1 MLLQVRNDL
10 ELGTMYVSSPRFS
23 CAAAVFFFLSPSFHL
38 TLYPPFIRPF
48 FPSYLLFLLSTHK
61 QPVPDV
67 CRGYW
72 FLRGAR
78 QCRIHASGRP
88 DFYSCV
94 FSFLH
99 SFFILASQCFRSSS
113 FSVYLCLSS
122 NVNTVMHTK
131 ERHIRRMLH
140 MNSGRIHM
148 RLILR
153 DEHFNYNIA
162 TRVYLRVARSRYRRF
177 Y

>member
-10 ELGTMYVSSPRFS
+10 ELGTMCVSSPRFS

-38 TLYPPFIRPF
+38 TLCPPFIRPF

-88 DFYSCV
+88 DFYSCCV
-94 FSFLH
+94 FS
-99 SFFILASQCFRSSS
+99 
-113 FSVYLCLSS
+113 LS
-122 NVNTVMHTK
+122 
-131 ERHIRRMLH
+131 
-140 MNSGRIHM
+140 
-148 RLILR
+148 LILSLFLLFNVSDHLLFPSLFIFVR
-153 DEHFNYNIA
+153 EHGHAHKRKTYTTYA
-162 TRVYLRVARSRYRRF
+162 SHE
-177 Y
+177 

>member
-10 ELGTMYVSSPRFS
+10 ELGTMCVSSPRFS

-38 TLYPPFIRPF
+38 TLCPPFIRPF

-78 QCRIHASGRP
+78 QCRIHASDRP

-94 FSFLH
+94 FSFSL
-99 SFFILASQCFRSSS
+99 
-113 FSVYLCLSS
+113 VLSLFLLL
-122 NVNTVMHTK
+122 NVSDHLLFPS
-131 ERHIRRMLH
+131 I
-140 MNSGRIHM
+140 
-148 RLILR
+148 
-153 DEHFNYNIA
+153 F
-162 TRVYLRVARSRYRRF
+162 VYLRTWTRSCTQKRDIYNVCF
-177 Y
+177 AWIAVEFTWD